1 MQEKSG
7 PNEKEEKPDENNNT
21 KDDSDAYSDFGY
33 VNLDSSTEVVVVVV
47 MLTKNCETVSNPKL

>member
-33 VNLDSSTEVVVVVV
+33 VNLDSSTEVV
-47 MLTKNCETVSNPKL
+47 LGSDADKKL